1 MEPTTP
7 GNRGFIEGRFYNA
20 ITVLLAIVVTFN
32 VSFATVTHWKTF
44 DWLGKFLGIVLLL
57 NLVIVPLTMI
67 IRLSKGE
74 KPKPDMLVQT
84 AYIWVMLATML
95 FNR

>member
-1 MEPTTP
+1 MEPTTS

-20 ITVLLAIVVTFN
+20 ITVLLAIVATFN

-57 NLVIVPLTMI
+57 NLVIVPLTMT

-84 AYIWVMLATML
+84 AYIWVMLATLL